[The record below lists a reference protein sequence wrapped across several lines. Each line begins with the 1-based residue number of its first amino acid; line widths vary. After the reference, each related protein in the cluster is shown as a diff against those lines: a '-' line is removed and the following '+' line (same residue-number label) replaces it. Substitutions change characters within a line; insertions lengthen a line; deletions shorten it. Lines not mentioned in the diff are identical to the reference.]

1 MKEQYV
7 VKYQRFWNK
16 YEELTFDTLEEAV
29 QQYKEL
35 KSTAYE
41 VNQLRKEFVID
52 LTYEVEE
59 QLKGEIE

>member
-1 MKEQYV
+1 MKEQYI
-7 VKYQRFWNK
+7 VKYQRYWNK

>member
-7 VKYQRFWNK
+7 VKYQRYWNK

-29 QQYKEL
+29 QRYKEL

-41 VNQLRKEFVID
+41 VSQLRKEFVID

>member
-7 VKYQRFWNK
+7 VKYQRYWNK

-35 KSTAYE
+35 KSMAYE